1 MAFCPLP
8 PRCNRLAPCMLQA
21 RADGLLVQT
30 PLELGA
36 RAPTSQAFHWFL
48 TQSLALPAPVG
59 PGSLEQP
66 DSPGRSAG
74 PDGR

>member
-8 PRCNRLAPCMLQA
+8 SRSNRLAPCMLQA
-21 RADGLLVQT
+21 RADGLLAQT

-36 RAPTSQAFHWFL
+36 KAPTSQAFHWFP
-48 TQSLALPAPVG
+48 TQSLALPARIG
-59 PGSLEQP
+59 PSSLEQP